1 MLYVVATPIGNLSD
15 LSPRAIEALGKADI
29 IAAEDTRRTRQ
40 LLTHFEIPAPRLV
53 SYREQTERSLAGRL
67 VEDLSAGRTIALCT
81 DGGYPGISDP
91 GYRLIREAVQAD
103 IPMEVIPGASAVPV
117 ALLSSGLPTSSYTFK
132 GFPPRKR
139 GAMGRFF
146 REEAD
151 RPHTLVIFESPVR
164 VAKTLAVALEELG
177 NREAA
182 VCVELTKLFERV
194 HRGYLADLLAELG
207 ERRIKGEVT
216 MVFAGSNPKFLAG
229 GDEPDS
235 DDADEGP

>member
-15 LSPRAIEALGKADI
+15 LSPRAQEALRKADV

-40 LLTHFEIPAPRLV
+40 LLTHFDIPAPRLI

-67 VEDLSAGRTIALCT
+67 VEQLQAGATLALCT

-139 GAMGRFF
+139 GQMERFF
-146 REEAD
+146 HEEAD
-151 RPHTLVIFESPVR
+151 RPHTLVIFESPMR
-164 VAKTLAVALEELG
+164 VGKTLEVALEVLG

-182 VCVELTKLFERV
+182 VCVELTKLHERV
-194 HRGYLADLLAELG
+194 YRGYLADLLVELG

-216 MVFAGSNPKFLAG
+216 MVFAGSNPKFTRSG
-229 GDEPDS
+229 GD
-235 DDADEGP
+235 DATDEAAAG